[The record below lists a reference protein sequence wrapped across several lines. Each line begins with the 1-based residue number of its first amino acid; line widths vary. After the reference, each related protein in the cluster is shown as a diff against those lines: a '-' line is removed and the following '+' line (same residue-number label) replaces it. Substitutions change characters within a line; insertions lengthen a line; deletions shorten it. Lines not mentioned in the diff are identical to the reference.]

1 MHSCSQERTIP
12 WFNSL
17 SLHDALPICFVI
29 EAARIGHSGGTT
41 QTQFEAPVFAGI
53 DRFSSEPVHPG
64 QRQGQALQTTHLL
77 DLRSEEHTSELQ
89 SRPQLVC
96 RRLLENKTEP
106 ILL

>member
-77 DLRSEEHTSELQ
+77 DLEAPAGVGRLWQ
-89 SRPQLVC
+89 SANARGHLDRKSVV
-96 RRLLENKTEP
+96 
-106 ILL
+106 